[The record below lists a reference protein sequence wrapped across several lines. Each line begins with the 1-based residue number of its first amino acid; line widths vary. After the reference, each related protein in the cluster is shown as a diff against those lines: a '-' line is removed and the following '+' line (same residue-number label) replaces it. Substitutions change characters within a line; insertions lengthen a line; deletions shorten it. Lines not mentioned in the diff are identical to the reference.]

1 MEREAI
7 IKKLKNILSTND
19 KEDIKYTGVCRQPRK
34 SAHKYY
40 RREEFKRNPGNNES
54 RMYLNESQELSLKR
68 SSSMHSSKQD
78 KKVSCSLKIA
88 KTIMYIE
95 DRAEKSK
102 YSKILILKLAVK
114 IKTILPN
121 KE

>member
-19 KEDIKYTGVCRQPRK
+19 KEDIKYTGVCRQPRR
-34 SAHKYY
+34 SNHKYY
-40 RREEFKRNPGNNES
+40 RREEFKRYSGHNES
-54 RMYLNESQELSLKR
+54 RMYWNESLISLNM

-88 KTIMYIE
+88 RTTMYIE
-95 DRAEKSK
+95 EQAEKSK
-102 YSKILILKLAVK
+102 YSKILILKLAAK
-114 IKTILPN
+114 N
-121 KE
+121 KNYSAK

>member
-1 MEREAI
+1 M
-7 IKKLKNILSTND
+7 KNILSTNN
-19 KEDIKYTGVCRQPRK
+19 KEDIKYTGVCRQQRR

-40 RREEFKRNPGNNES
+40 RGKDFKRDPGHNES
-54 RMYLNESQELSLKR
+54 RMYLNEPQELSLKR

-78 KKVSCSLKIA
+78 KKVSRNLKIA

-95 DRAEKSK
+95 DQAEKSK

-114 IKTILPN
+114 N
-121 KE
+121 KNYSAK